1 MNEAERHCAPVVQVR
16 VPLARQATGYT
27 CGVAALQSVLHY
39 FGKPFRQ
46 DVLADALGSSPA
58 QGTNYKRM
66 AAFAQANGLACIVQ
80 EGMSPTTLRSLVDDG
95 KPVMSALQAWAT
107 PGTDYSI
114 AWDDGHYVIVVG
126 YHGADFYFMD
136 PSVLGNYAY
145 LPEDELLIRWHDC
158 YEENNTLYRLHR
170 FGMAFAGEAVAYDPD
185 TCVMMG

>member
-1 MNEAERHCAPVVQVR
+1 MNEAERLCAPSVQLQ

-46 DVLADALGSSPA
+46 DVLADALGSSPE

-66 AAFAQANGLACIVQ
+66 AAFAQANGLACVAR
-80 EGMSPTTLRSLVDDG
+80 EGMSPDLLRSLINEG
-95 KPVMSALQAWAT
+95 KPVMIALQAWAAS
-107 PGTDYSI
+107 GTDYST

-126 YHGADFYFMD
+126 YDDATFYFMD
-136 PSVLGNYAY
+136 PSVLGNYAC
-145 LPEDELLIRWHDC
+145 LAEEELLTRWHDC
-158 YEENNTLYRLHR
+158 YEENHTLHRLHR

-185 TCVMMG
+185 ACVMMG